1 MSRIRNALFVLLCAV
16 LMAQVSCTSSRLE
29 KEIIGK
35 WTEISGNEK
44 MEFFKDGTI
53 MVTESSLNMSG
64 KYSFPEK
71 NRIKVELGGFGMIA
85 GPLIATIEITN
96 EQLTITEPNGKKSV
110 YRREK

>member
-1 MSRIRNALFVLLCAV
+1 MSHIRIAFFVLLSAV
-16 LMAQVSCTSSRLE
+16 LMLQISCTSSGLE

-35 WTEISGNEK
+35 WVEIDGSEK

-64 KYSFPEK
+64 KYSFLEK
-71 NRIKVELGGFGMIA
+71 NRIKVELGGLGMLA
-85 GPLIATIEITN
+85 GPQIAAIEISN

-110 YRREK
+110 YRRE